1 MPREQTHSAC
11 PIVRARHR
19 PPPRVT
25 AASPAGTEGAGLSP
39 RWAWPAHRGRGLAGV
54 GVACR
59 EGRNA
64 APWGGAVRIR
74 ALIVSA
80 AELRTGCG
88 FPRSFCTAPPAPE
101 PRSWGCRPS
110 GCCWRPRCC
119 VRRWAWGRAAGWGPV
134 PRGPALVPGRGCP
147 PFSSAPVPQ
156 AAPPARSF
164 QIDFERDCFRK
175 DGAPFR
181 YVSGSVHYA
190 RVPRPAWRD
199 RLLRLYMA
207 GLNAVQV

>member
-1 MPREQTHSAC
+1 M
-11 PIVRARHR
+11 
-19 PPPRVT
+19 
-25 AASPAGTEGAGLSP
+25 GL
-39 RWAWPAHRGRGLAGV
+39 
-54 GVACR
+54 
-59 EGRNA
+59 
-64 APWGGAVRIR
+64 
-74 ALIVSA
+74 
-80 AELRTGCG
+80 
-88 FPRSFCTAPPAPE
+88 
-101 PRSWGCRPS
+101 
-110 GCCWRPRCC
+110 
-119 VRRWAWGRAAGWGPV
+119 
-134 PRGPALVPGRGCP
+134 PALGLLLAAALL
-147 PFSSAPVPQ
+147 STE

>member
-1 MPREQTHSAC
+1 MGLPALGLLLAAALLRTEVGAEGRRAGVPSPSA
-11 PIVRARHR
+11 PVD
-19 PPPRVT
+19 
-25 AASPAGTEGAGLSP
+25 L
-39 RWAWPAHRGRGLAGV
+39 RWGRGGA
-54 GVACR
+54 
-59 EGRNA
+59 A
-64 APWGGAVRIR
+64 AP
-74 ALIVSA
+74 
-80 AELRTGCG
+80 
-88 FPRSFCTAPPAPE
+88 
-101 PRSWGCRPS
+101 
-110 GCCWRPRCC
+110 
-119 VRRWAWGRAAGWGPV
+119 
-134 PRGPALVPGRGCP
+134 
-147 PFSSAPVPQ
+147 SSAPVPQ